1 MGVCPKMSDLAYV
14 RTAGDEMN
22 ELPPTPT
29 RVRKSGISPKIKL
42 EPFDAQKTPKI
53 LKKEQ
58 KKRDKELR
66 KEIKREIKHEPLDI
80 KYEVNSPAALKA
92 SPILEE
98 ALKAP
103 ALFLQSPEIKLER
116 LDNNSDALLNS
127 LNDKKKNLMG
137 VPQNV
142 DAESYLTTHAVP
154 KQSMKLSKLKMNGP
168 SKKKK
173 IGFKMRAK
181 NYKKRIFINR
191 PMLMESTDDGDAII
205 PRYILNITLILPN

>member
-29 RVRKSGISPKIKL
+29 RVRKSGISPKLRIDVDV
-42 EPFDAQKTPKI
+42 PKTPKTH
-53 LKKEQ
+53 KKEQ
-58 KKRDKELR
+58 KKRDKE
-66 KEIKREIKHEPLDI
+66 IKREIKHELPLDI
-80 KYEVNSPAALKA
+80 KYESQTPSPLKM

-103 ALFLQSPEIKLER
+103 ALTMLSPDIKLEKMDQNPVVMITP
-116 LDNNSDALLNS
+116 LT
-127 LNDKKKNLMG
+127 DKKRNLMV

-154 KQSMKLSKLKMNGP
+154 KQNMKLSKLKMNGP

-181 NYKKRIFINR
+181 NYKKRVFINR
-191 PMLMESTDDGDAII
+191 PRQVESADDGDTVI
-205 PRYILNITLILPN
+205 PR